1 MLMNKDIT
9 PDVINKSKLNYH
21 NIRGYKMKSFQEF
34 LTEKQTGRPSTETID
49 TLDADVGDVIEVYIG
64 KNNWSKGE
72 VVGFKNGKWEVK
84 VQALVG
90 TNILRMS
97 PDTEARWP
105 K

>member
-1 MLMNKDIT
+1 
-9 PDVINKSKLNYH
+9 
-21 NIRGYKMKSFQEF
+21 MKSFREF
-34 LTEKQTGRPSTETID
+34 LNEGQTGRPSTETID

-97 PDTEARWP
+97 PDTEARWS